1 MSDESLMYVRSVPF
15 VAKDPGDGGGFTPKT
30 GSITSDESGK
40 AKVDFVT
47 PDSQISLS
55 RVLVSKLIYSQWK
68 RTVLPAI
75 VLVKRVPLYLVFY
88 SSPTANTSTVG
99 LMLAM
104 LYPECTPGNGTL
116 AVNNFRLS
124 SANGG

>member
-15 VAKDPGDGGGFTPKT
+15 VAKGPGDGGGFTPNP

-88 SSPTANTSTVG
+88 SSSNANTSTVG
-99 LMLAM
+99 LMLATI
-104 LYPECTPGNGTL
+104 YPE
-116 AVNNFRLS
+116 
-124 SANGG
+124 